1 MSVRCAAA
9 WPSWHP
15 PTLETSPIRRS
26 LPVPLPRSLSTFE
39 FAEDGPGRSVV
50 RMNVR
55 AMDRGVLS
63 RITIPL
69 AAVVMRRQFRGHY
82 AVLSRV
88 LEEDRRA
95 WSDAT

>member
-1 MSVRCAAA
+1 VRGRVAQLASADARDLADQTQPAA
-9 WPSWHP
+9 
-15 PTLETSPIRRS
+15 
-26 LPVPLPRSLSTFE
+26 
-39 FAEDGPGRSVV
+39 VV

-55 AMDRGVLS
+55 AMDRGLLS

-69 AAVVMRRQFRGHY
+69 AAVVMRRQFRGHD